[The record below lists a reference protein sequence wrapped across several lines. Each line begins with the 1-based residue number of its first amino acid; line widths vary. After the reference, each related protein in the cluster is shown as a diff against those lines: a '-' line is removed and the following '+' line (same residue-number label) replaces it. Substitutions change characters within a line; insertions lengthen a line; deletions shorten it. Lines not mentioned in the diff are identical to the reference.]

1 MKTVGIQIKSN
12 EAILVILEKDSN
24 GSIGQTS
31 ESTKFNIGDSDSP
44 GQVKQFRD
52 QINTAFDAI
61 KPTRIGI
68 MARNAKAKG
77 VMMPSPLSFKL
88 EGIIQLYNG
97 LDIEI
102 IWPQTLNAYYKKQ
115 PKHMA
120 PKNKYQED
128 AFDVAY
134 YLINKN

>member
-12 EAILVILEKDSN
+12 EAILVVLEKDSTD
-24 GSIGQTS
+24 SIIQTS
-31 ESTKFNIGDSDSP
+31 ESTKFSIGDPDNP

-52 QINTAFDAI
+52 QINTAFDSI
-61 KPTRIGI
+61 KPSRIGI

-88 EGIIQLYNG
+88 EGIIQLYEK

-102 IWPQTLNAYYKKQ
+102 IWPQTLTAYFKKHPQ
-115 PKHMA
+115 SMT
-120 PKNKYQED
+120 PKNKYQAD
-128 AFDVAY
+128 ALDVAY